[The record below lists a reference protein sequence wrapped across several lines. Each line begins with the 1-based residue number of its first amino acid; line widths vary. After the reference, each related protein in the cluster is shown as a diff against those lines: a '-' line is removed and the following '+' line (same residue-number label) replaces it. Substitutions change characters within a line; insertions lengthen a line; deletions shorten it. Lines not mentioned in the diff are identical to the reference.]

1 MKCPHCNQEHRDDAL
16 FCENTGKKIEGQ
28 LKACTNQSCQ
38 SFGKYILPKEAA
50 FCPRCGQKIEAS
62 HIGNSSAQN
71 AVNKL
76 HQSPVS
82 KPSPASKPVEPEV
95 VDLFQLGF
103 NYENGRGVTKDL
115 NLALKYYTQAANNG
129 DWRAQNAVNRLHQSP
144 VSKPSPASKPVEPEV
159 VDLFQLG
166 FNYEN
171 GRGVTKDL
179 NLALKYYT
187 QAANNGDWRARNA
200 VNRLQEHDCENSTSD
215 SQRAESLFWLGYN
228 YEYGIDVLKNLP
240 LAFHYYTQAANYG
253 HQRAINAL
261 ERLSLY
267 GTNKIRLSRN
277 EIANRVRKIIV
288 EKMGVADCEV
298 IDSAYFIYDLGAD
311 SLDSVELIM
320 EFEKEFNIEILDE
333 EISDNV
339 NTVGDAID
347 FIQMKINGFR

>member
-1 MKCPHCNQEHRDDAL
+1 MKCPHCKQEHRDDAL

-28 LKACTNQSCQ
+28 LKACTNQGCQ

-50 FCPRCGQKIEAS
+50 FCPSCGQKIKAS

-115 NLALKYYTQAANNG
+115 NLALK
-129 DWRAQNAVNRLHQSP
+129 
-144 VSKPSPASKPVEPEV
+144 
-159 VDLFQLG
+159 
-166 FNYEN
+166 
-171 GRGVTKDL
+171 
-179 NLALKYYT
+179 
-187 QAANNGDWRARNA
+187 
-200 VNRLQEHDCENSTSD
+200 
-215 SQRAESLFWLGYN
+215 
-228 YEYGIDVLKNLP
+228 
-240 LAFHYYTQAANYG
+240 YYTQAANYG

-311 SLDSVELIM
+311 SLDSVELII

-333 EISDNV
+333 EISDNI

>member
-71 AVNKL
+71 AVNK
-76 HQSPVS
+76 
-82 KPSPASKPVEPEV
+82 
-95 VDLFQLGF
+95 
-103 NYENGRGVTKDL
+103 
-115 NLALKYYTQAANNG
+115 
-129 DWRAQNAVNRLHQSP
+129 LHQSP